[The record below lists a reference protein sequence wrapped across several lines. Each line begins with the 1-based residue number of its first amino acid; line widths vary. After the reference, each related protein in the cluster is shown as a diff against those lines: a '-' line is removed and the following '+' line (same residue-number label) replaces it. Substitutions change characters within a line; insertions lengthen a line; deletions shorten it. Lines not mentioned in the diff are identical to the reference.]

1 MNFYYVT
8 FSPISLPN
16 YYARFLRILLYYP
29 TILLLF
35 LCATDYSSRICAQD
49 KGDFSGNLQL
59 IARFFEPDSARG
71 AINTPF
77 YDYLF
82 YGADAFLTLNYKV
95 AGFDLGARYDIYHNS
110 PTFNPTRETN
120 GQAIARWYVAKKVGK
135 LGLIGGYIYDQF
147 GTGTI
152 FRAYE
157 ARTLGIDQSLF
168 GLEVSYNFND
178 NWRLKALTGRMKD
191 QMDPDLATVRQYKPI
206 IKGLNLDGVIN
217 IGTKVQILP
226 GVSAISRTIDTK
238 TMQDIVNEINGYVV
252 EDRFEPKYNTYA
264 AQFYNTLQ
272 VGRVS
277 WYAEAALKT
286 RDVLRNQN
294 GVLFSPKQGTVLYST
309 LSYSQKGLGIILQ
322 GKYTKDFDFRVSPN
336 EIRNK
341 GLIHFLPPAA
351 RQNSGRLTARYNAAT
366 QLLGEWGIQAD
377 ITATPKKGLTFNAN
391 FSNIHNLD
399 TANLFREIYVE
410 AEIKPHGKPW
420 KSTIGVQTVD
430 YNQLVYEQKGDF
442 VNTLT
447 PFAEFIYKFDK
458 KKSLKTELSYML
470 TKRDYKLFGKTDPR
484 PNELQDLGD
493 WAWLLV
499 EYNIAPHWSFSVADL
514 YGIDKKLH
522 YPTLFAAYTVNSSR
536 FSLSYAKQPSGIV
549 CTGGVCRFEPA
560 FSGVRFDLMTTF

>member
-1 MNFYYVT
+1 MNFFYIIINFKPMSV
-8 FSPISLPN
+8 F
-16 YYARFLRILLYYP
+16 YAIFTAAKRCLGLF
-29 TILLLF
+29 LLLF
-35 LCATDYSSRICAQD
+35 LTTLVPFEKTIAQD

-59 IARFFEPDSARG
+59 IARFFEADSARG

-82 YGADAFLTLNYKV
+82 YGADAFLTLNYKI
-95 AGFDLGARYDIYHNS
+95 AGFDMGVRYDIFHNS

-120 GQAIARWYVAKKVGK
+120 GQGIARWYVSKKIGK
-135 LGLIGGYIYDQF
+135 LGLTGGYIYDQF
-147 GTGTI
+147 GSGTI

-157 ARTLGIDQSLF
+157 ARPLGIDQSLF
-168 GLEVSYNFND
+168 GMEIWYNFND
-178 NWRLKALTGRMKD
+178 NWRIKAITGRMKD

-206 IKGLNLDGVIN
+206 IKGLNLDGIIN
-217 IGTKVQILP
+217 IGSGVQLLP
-226 GVSAISRTIDTK
+226 GASVISRTIDTK
-238 TMQDIVNEINGYVV
+238 TMQDIVNEINGYAA
-252 EDRFEPKYNTYA
+252 EDRFVPKYNTYA
-264 AQFYNTLQ
+264 AQVYNTLQ
-272 VGRVS
+272 VGRVA

-286 RDVLRNQN
+286 EDVLRDQN
-294 GVLFSPKQGTVLYST
+294 GVLFDPQNGMVLYST

-322 GKYTKDFDFRVSPN
+322 GKYTKNFDFRVSPN

-341 GLIHFLPPAA
+341 GLIHFLPPVA

-366 QLLGEWGIQAD
+366 QLLGEFGIQAD

-391 FSNIHNLD
+391 FANIHDLD
-399 TANLFREIYVE
+399 TSNLFREIYVE

-420 KSTIGVQTVD
+420 KSTVGIQTVD

-447 PFAEFIYKFDK
+447 PFVEFIYKFNK
-458 KKSLKTELSYML
+458 KNSIKTELSYML
-470 TKRDYKLFGKTDPR
+470 TKRDYKLFGKTDPN
-484 PNELQDLGD
+484 PDKLQDLGD
-493 WAWLLV
+493 WAWLLL

-514 YGIDKKLH
+514 YSIDQKLH
-522 YPTLFAAYTVNSSR
+522 YPTFFTAYTVGSNR